1 VVGDELS
8 GGETQRRAAA
18 LLPALAARDDGG
30 VTDLGSAHVL
40 VLGATGGLG
49 GPIARRLAAA
59 GARLTISSRDAARLE
74 AIAAELGSAVVT
86 TVTADLTRPDGPA
99 SVVRAATD
107 GAPLTGVVNAAG
119 VVAFGAVENLDD
131 DTLDEV
137 LLLDL
142 VAPVRLARAA
152 IGVLPEGGFLVQVSA
167 VVAEKAMPG
176 MAAYSAAKAGLT
188 AFDAALAS
196 ELRRRR
202 IRVLDVRPPHTET
215 GLATRPVAG
224 EAPRLPQ
231 GLSPDAVAERIVRAL
246 ADDERDLP
254 STAFTA
260 TPPTPS

>member
-1 VVGDELS
+1 M
-8 GGETQRRAAA
+8 
-18 LLPALAARDDGG
+18 
-30 VTDLGSAHVL
+30 TDLASAHVL

-49 GPIARRLAAA
+49 SAMARRLVAS
-59 GARLTISSRDAARLE
+59 GARVSLSGRDGARLE
-74 AIAAELGSAVVT
+74 ALADELGTAVVT
-86 TVTADLTRPDGPA
+86 VVAADLTMPDGPA
-99 SVVRAATD
+99 SVVRAASAD
-107 GAPLTGVVNAAG
+107 AALTGVVNAAG
-119 VVAFGAVENLDD
+119 VVAFGPVEDLDD

-142 VAPVRLARAA
+142 VAPIRLARAA
-152 IGVLPEGGFLVQVSA
+152 LAVIPEGGFLAQVSA

-188 AFDAALAS
+188 AFDAALAT

-231 GLSPDAVAERIVRAL
+231 GLDPDAVAERVVRAL

-260 TPPTPS
+260 

>member
-1 VVGDELS
+1 MPPISAHLPERGDP
-8 GGETQRRAAA
+8 G
-18 LLPALAARDDGG
+18 DDDP
-30 VTDLGSAHVL
+30 VTDLAAAHVL

-49 GPIARRLAAA
+49 GAIARRLVAS
-59 GARLTISSRDAARLE
+59 GARVSLSGRDETRLQ
-74 AIAAELGSAVVT
+74 ALADELG
-86 TVTADLTRPDGPA
+86 
-99 SVVRAATD
+99 AA
-107 GAPLTGVVNAAG
+107 APLTGVVNAAG
-119 VVAFGAVENLDD
+119 VVAFGAVEDLDD

-142 VAPVRLARAA
+142 VAPIRLARAA
-152 IGVLPEGGFLVQVSA
+152 LGVIPEGGFLAQVSA

-188 AFDAALAS
+188 AFDAALAT

-231 GLSPDAVAERIVRAL
+231 GLDPDAVAERVVRAL

-260 TPPTPS
+260 